1 MPKPSYLKLSRR
13 ERQIMDVLY
22 QKGQATA
29 AEIQSTIADPPSYSA
44 VRAKLSIMEDKGYVD
59 HIYDGPRFIYRP
71 IVQRKN
77 AEKTAL
83 SHMMDTF
90 YDNSVEKAV
99 TALFEHN
106 ETAMSDEQLER
117 LAAMIEKARG
127 NNDE

>member
-1 MPKPSYLKLSRR
+1 
-13 ERQIMDVLY
+13 MDVLY
-22 QKGQATA
+22 QLGKATA
-29 AEIQSTIADPPSYSA
+29 AEIQSTIEDPPSYSA

-59 HIYDGPRFIYRP
+59 HVYDGPRYVYRP
-71 IVQRKN
+71 IVKREY

-99 TALFEHN
+99 AALFEHN
-106 ETAMSDEQLER
+106 EVSMSDEQLER

-127 NNDE
+127 NNNE